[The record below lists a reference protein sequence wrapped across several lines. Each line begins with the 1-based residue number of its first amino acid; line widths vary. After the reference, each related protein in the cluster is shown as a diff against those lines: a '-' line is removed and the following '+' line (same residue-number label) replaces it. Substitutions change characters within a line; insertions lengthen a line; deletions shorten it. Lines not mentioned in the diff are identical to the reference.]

1 MLCKFTSSFPGH
13 FDLVRTQHQLPKP
26 DNCSSCSSL
35 SGKVVTLIQNTHY
48 KYSPQVNLDS
58 FQLIWNSESDG
69 TWRFAFLS
77 PWTQA
82 LLCRNNKVHD
92 IQKHAVTK
100 TVKNMTVENLLCGWH
115 VVANIRKNNQYMDL
129 ASDNVLSL
137 QREKIIREREREIP
151 SKQQSPI
158 SFSLPH
164 VSMGKNSSQI
174 SMSICWWASKI
185 PKKKKEG
192 RSMRACS
199 NSHKKEIQFS
209 ARSNC

>member
-35 SGKVVTLIQNTHY
+35 SGKVVTPIQNTHY

-58 FQLIWNSESDG
+58 FQLIWNSETDG
-69 TWRFAFLS
+69 TWHFAFLS
-77 PWTQA
+77 PWTQE
-82 LLCRNNKVHD
+82 LLCRNNQVHD

-137 QREKIIREREREIP
+137 PRHIIITERERERERERD
-151 SKQQSPI
+151 SK
-158 SFSLPH
+158 
-164 VSMGKNSSQI
+164 
-174 SMSICWWASKI
+174 
-185 PKKKKEG
+185 
-192 RSMRACS
+192 
-199 NSHKKEIQFS
+199 
-209 ARSNC
+209 